1 MTAYALLTK
10 ISYSTMPESSTWT
23 PVARRRS
30 RLIELRQWANKLAPN
45 YSKWRTKNQYFH
57 SADQAYLR
65 FLVQEEQRVIEVGCG
80 TGHMLAALKPQYGVG
95 LDLSPEM
102 IQIAADSHPELHFF
116 ILDAENS
123 EGLSTVRNLGP
134 FDVILLDSTL
144 GFLSD
149 IQQFLN
155 ELSPLCHQD
164 TRLVVT
170 SHSYLWEPLFSLATL
185 LRLRLS
191 TPPITWLR
199 LSDIENLLKLGG
211 FETVKQESR
220 LISPYRFLGIGSLFN
235 RFIATLP
242 FIQKAGFRQYLVA
255 RPISKTEN
263 TRTLSASVVIPCRNE
278 KGNVEAAVKR
288 LPIFCQDLEIIFVEG
303 HSEDSTWDEI
313 LRVQRLYVDR
323 KISALKQPGM
333 GKGDAVR
340 AAFEIASGDVLII
353 LDADLTVPPEDIP
366 KFYDAIASGQG
377 EFINGSRMI
386 YGMEEGAMRF
396 LNRIANHFFAK
407 VFSYLLNQTYTDTL
421 CGTKVLRRTH
431 YQAISMNRTYFGD
444 FDPFGDFDLIF
455 GAARLHLKVVEI
467 PIRYASRV
475 YGTTQISR
483 FRHGVLLFR
492 MVIFAWRKLKAL

>member
-1 MTAYALLTK
+1 M
-10 ISYSTMPESSTWT
+10 STTSAAMPDS
-23 PVARRRS
+23 RRDV
-30 RLIELRQWANKLAPN
+30 RLVEIKDWANRLAPEQ
-45 YSKWRTKNQYFH
+45 SKWRRQSQYFH
-57 SADQAYLR
+57 ETDEAYLR
-65 FLVQEEQRVIEVGCG
+65 FLIPEDLSILELGCG
-80 TGHMLAALKPQYGVG
+80 TGNTLAALRPKLGIGV
-95 LDLSPEM
+95 DLSPEM
-102 IQIAADSHPELHFF
+102 VRIASASHPHLNFHVLDIE
-116 ILDAENS
+116 DAEALND
-123 EGLSTVRNLGP
+123 VRNAAP
-134 FDVILLDSTL
+134 FGVILLDSTL

-149 IQQFLN
+149 IQTFLEQLSSLCN
-155 ELSPLCHQD
+155 ED

-170 SHSYLWEPLFSLATL
+170 SHSYAWEPMFSLATL

-255 RPISKTEN
+255 RPISETEN
-263 TRTLSASVVIPCRNE
+263 THTLSASVVIPCRNE

-313 LRVQRLYVDR
+313 LRVQKLYVDR
-323 KISALKQPGM
+323 KISALKQPGT

-353 LDADLTVPPEDIP
+353 LDADLTVPPEDLP

-455 GAARLHLKVVEI
+455 GAAKLNLKVVEI

-483 FRHGVLLFR
+483 FRHGVVLFR

>member
-1 MTAYALLTK
+1 
-10 ISYSTMPESSTWT
+10 MPESDTWT
-23 PVARRRS
+23 PNARQRS
-30 RLIELRQWANKLAPN
+30 RLIELRQWANALAPN
-45 YSKWRTKNQYFH
+45 QSKWRAKGQYFH
-57 SADQAYLR
+57 TADEAYLR
-65 FLVQEEQRVIEVGCG
+65 FLVHEEQRVIEIGCG
-80 TGHMLAALKPQYGVG
+80 TGNLLAALKPQYGVG
-95 LDLSPEM
+95 LDLSPAM
-102 IQIAADSHPELHFF
+102 IQIAAESHPDLHFF
-116 ILDAENS
+116 VLDAENTQAL
-123 EGLSTVRNLGP
+123 GTVQNLGP

-149 IQQFLN
+149 IQQFLIQ
-155 ELSPLCHQD
+155 LSPLCHQD
-164 TRLVVT
+164 TRLVIT
-170 SHSYLWEPLFSLATL
+170 SHSYLWEPLFALGTL

-191 TPPITWLR
+191 APPITWLR

-211 FETVKQESR
+211 FEPVKQESR
-220 LISPYRFLGIGSLFN
+220 LISPYRLLGIGSLFN

-242 FIQKAGFRQYLVA
+242 FIQKAGFRHYLVA
-255 RPISKTEN
+255 RPIPKTEN
-263 TRTLSASVVIPCRNE
+263 THALSASVVIPCRNE

-313 LRVQRLYVDR
+313 LRVQKLYANR
-323 KISALKQPGM
+323 KISTLKQPGT

-340 AAFEIASGDVLII
+340 AAFEIANGDVLII

-386 YGMEEGAMRF
+386 YDMDEGAMRF

-431 YQAISMNRTYFGD
+431 YQAISKNRTYFRD

-455 GAARLHLKVVEI
+455 GAAKLNLKVVEI

>member
-1 MTAYALLTK
+1 
-10 ISYSTMPESSTWT
+10 MPESSTWT

>member
-1 MTAYALLTK
+1 MPKNGT
-10 ISYSTMPESSTWT
+10 STPT
-23 PVARRRS
+23 ARRRS
-30 RLIELRQWANKLAPN
+30 RLIELCQWANALAPN
-45 YSKWRTKNQYFH
+45 QSKWRAKNQYFH
-57 SADQAYLR
+57 TADETYLR
-65 FLVQEEQRVIEVGCG
+65 FLVQEKQKVLEVGCG
-80 TGHMLAALKPQYGVG
+80 TGNLLAALKPRYGVG

-102 IQIAADSHPELHFF
+102 IQIAAESHPDLHFF
-116 ILDAENS
+116 VLDAENTQAL
-123 EGLSTVRNLGP
+123 GTIQNLGP

-144 GFLSD
+144 GFISD
-149 IQQFLN
+149 IQQFLIQ
-155 ELSPLCHQD
+155 LSPLCHQD
-164 TRLVVT
+164 TRLVLT
-170 SHSYLWEPLFSLATL
+170 SHSYLWEPLFALGTL

-211 FETVKQESR
+211 FEPVKQESR
-220 LISPYRFLGIGSLFN
+220 LISPYRLLGIGSLFN
-235 RFIATLP
+235 RLIATLP
-242 FIQKAGFRQYLVA
+242 FIQKAAFRQYLVA
-255 RPISKTEN
+255 RPISITEN
-263 TRTLSASVVIPCRNE
+263 THTLSASVVIPCRNE

-313 LRVQRLYVDR
+313 LRVQKLYVDR
-323 KISALKQPGM
+323 KISALKQPGT

-340 AAFEIASGDVLII
+340 AGFEAANGDVLII

-386 YGMEEGAMRF
+386 YDMDEGAMRF

-421 CGTKVLRRTH
+421 CGTKVLRRTD
-431 YQAISMNRTYFGD
+431 YQAISNNRAYFGD

-455 GAARLHLKVVEI
+455 GAAKLNLKVVEI

-483 FRHGVLLFR
+483 FRHGLLLFR
-492 MVIFAWRKLKAL
+492 MVIFAWLKLKAL

>member
-1 MTAYALLTK
+1 
-10 ISYSTMPESSTWT
+10 MPESSTWT
-23 PVARRRS
+23 PVARRRN

-57 SADQAYLR
+57 TADQAYLR

-80 TGHMLAALKPQYGVG
+80 TGHMLAALKPRYGVG

-102 IQIAADSHPELHFF
+102 IQIAADSHPDLHFF
-116 ILDAENS
+116 VLDAENS
-123 EGLSTVRNLGP
+123 EALSTVQNLGP
-134 FDVILLDSTL
+134 FDIILLDSTL

-149 IQQFLN
+149 IQQFLRQ
-155 ELSPLCHQD
+155 LSPLCHQD

-170 SHSYLWEPLFSLATL
+170 SHSYLWEPLFSLATF
-185 LRLRLS
+185 LRLHLS

-199 LSDIENLLKLGG
+199 LGDIENLLKLGG
-211 FETVKQESR
+211 FETFKQESR

-263 TRTLSASVVIPCRNE
+263 THTLSASVVIPCRNE

-288 LPIFCQDLEIIFVEG
+288 LPIFCENQEIIFVEG

-313 LRVQRLYVDR
+313 LRVQKLYVDR
-323 KISALKQPGM
+323 KISALKQPGT

-455 GAARLHLKVVEI
+455 GAAKLNLKVVEI